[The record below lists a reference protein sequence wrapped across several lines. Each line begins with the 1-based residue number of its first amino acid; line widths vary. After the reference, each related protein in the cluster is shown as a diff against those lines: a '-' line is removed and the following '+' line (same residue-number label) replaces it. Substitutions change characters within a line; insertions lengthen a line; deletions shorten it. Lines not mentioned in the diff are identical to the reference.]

1 MADFSPE
8 FSAKIREA
16 YAQGHDPEEIIAHFE
31 TTKNP
36 EGLKWAS
43 QLRELQGGSDVVP
56 VLGPTSSGAP
66 SFRDTSSPLMDTFTR
81 NAELVKEESKDM
93 SLKDQA
99 IFGAEVL
106 GGLYAG
112 KKAIDI
118 GSRMINNLTP
128 QGRLEAE
135 KARLDL
141 ELAKES
147 SKNYAIQTQTAADK
161 LNLEKQLAANAQPSS
176 LEELKARALMNAEK
190 RAQELHEFKMESLK
204 QQQIKKATQVDKIAA
219 SPTIDPMS
227 NPDIQQSTGFTG
239 LTNLEKQT
247 GGPIT
252 TGTDLRMIQQS
263 EANRLAKEA
272 EAKAAGVTPT
282 TSVPEAETLVA
293 TKENSLTPDE
303 KLQQKTSLAQPSS
316 AVQGAV
322 SPRTLPEIAQQP
334 NISPTFQQ
342 HLVNQQKIVEANP
355 KYQQE
360 LNKAYESGRIPKGYV
375 FVPNMGNMDNNIF
388 NTLGPEGRREALE
401 AKGLTAF
408 GQVAE
413 SKNMKY
419 NDVVSKNIAD
429 YAQHL
434 RDTIPSVELN
444 TRQERI
450 AKGEPHTTNYGRL
463 VGVPDKEGKFFNKQM
478 KIAGVGGGL
487 MAISNLSQAKSI
499 PEFLA
504 RGVDVGTDFLPLVG
518 QIKQGLAPSEAGAPT
533 LPPGAYTESRKLG
546 SPFYKM
552 FKEGAAPPS
561 MR

>member
-16 YAQGHDPEEIIAHFE
+16 YAQGHDPEDIIAHFE

-81 NAELVKEESKDM
+81 NAQLVKEESKDM

-118 GSRMINNLTP
+118 GSRMLNNLTP

-282 TSVPEAETLVA
+282 TSVPEAQTLVT
-293 TKENSLTPDE
+293 TKANAQTPVE
-303 KLQQKTSLAQPSS
+303 K
-316 AVQGAV
+316 
-322 SPRTLPEIAQQP
+322 IAD
-334 NISPTFQQ
+334 PTM
-342 HLVNQQKIVEANP
+342 
-355 KYQQE
+355 
-360 LNKAYESGRIPKGYV
+360 IPKSSVLRTGSGMAAIQGTAPPGTFLRKDLASIGSV
-375 FVPNMGNMDNNIF
+375 PSTHAFVPGGQYMDIVRNAVGQDAFTASLLKQGGYPQTPEEAYSLSRVINENMSRMPRDVAKDLNIG
-388 NTLGPEGRREALE
+388 LGDTTKAITQKVAGGKTVKLAGTAGALILMADLANAKTDKEKREAMRNLGE
-401 AKGLTAF
+401 AILP
-408 GQVAE
+408 
-413 SKNMKY
+413 
-419 NDVVSKNIAD
+419 
-429 YAQHL
+429 
-434 RDTIPSVELN
+434 PSM
-444 TRQERI
+444 TS
-450 AKGEPHTTNYGRL
+450 T
-463 VGVPDKEGKFFNKQM
+463 
-478 KIAGVGGGL
+478 
-487 MAISNLSQAKSI
+487 
-499 PEFLA
+499 
-504 RGVDVGTDFLPLVG
+504 
-518 QIKQGLAPSEAGAPT
+518 EAGAPT
-533 LPPGAYTESRKLG
+533 LPPSAYTESRKLG